1 MPAVAAEPLSRT
13 ADPLSRTADPLSRI
27 PDPIPYKPL
36 DETLVIH
43 GPKGDQIVTINDDK
57 RTGASSLAIM
67 ERHGKLFNLVH
78 QAPLDMAD
86 FHAQQWTVEELDVDG
101 DGYDEVICKGA
112 GEADDPASIRLLMY
126 APRSRELYALRIQRK
141 RVGEPRQVTFSPS
154 LRASSAK
161 FIRGIM
167 LERAR
172 AAALAQQL
180 AAQQNDQQNKQKGR
194 EL

>member
-1 MPAVAAEPLSRT
+1 M
-13 ADPLSRTADPLSRI
+13 
-27 PDPIPYKPL
+27 PL

-43 GPKGDQIVTINDDK
+43 GPKGDQIVTVNDDK
-57 RTGASSLAIM
+57 RTGASSLSVM
-67 ERHGKLFNLVH
+67 ERHGKTFNLVH

-86 FHAQQWTVEELDVDG
+86 FHAQHWTVEELDVDG

-126 APRSRELYALRIQRK
+126 APRSRALYALRIQRK
-141 RVGEPRQVTFSPS
+141 REGETRLVTFSPS
-154 LRASSAK
+154 LRAPSAK

-167 LERAR
+167 LDRAR

-180 AAQQNDQQNKQKGR
+180 AGQPDKQKGR